1 MAWPRPL
8 HDVTLSDV
16 GSVGGKNASL
26 GELLRELVPLGVRV
40 PDGFAVTADAYRALM
55 RESRAGVF
63 VKEQLAGLS
72 PSNVLELTQCSQ
84 RIRAA
89 ITRAPRPPRKTCQTR
104 ASPDAGQLPQRAC
117 AAFVLD
123 AVRKAFASLFTPRAI
138 RYRID
143 MGFDHEAIALSVG
156 VQKTVRSDKARR
168 ARNRLD
174 QSER

>member
-104 ASPDAGQLPQRAC
+104 ASPDAGQLPQRAWRR
-117 AAFVLD
+117 
-123 AVRKAFASLFTPRAI
+123 VRTRCRAQSLRQPLHPPGDPLPHR
-138 RYRID
+138 
-143 MGFDHEAIALSVG
+143 HG
-156 VQKTVRSDKARR
+156 VRP
-168 ARNRLD
+168 
-174 QSER
+174 

>member
-1 MAWPRPL
+1 
-8 HDVTLSDV
+8 
-16 GSVGGKNASL
+16 
-26 GELLRELVPLGVRV
+26 VR
-40 PDGFAVTADAYRALM
+40 G
-55 RESRAGVF
+55 
-63 VKEQLAGLS
+63 
-72 PSNVLELTQCSQ
+72 
-84 RIRAA
+84 
-89 ITRAPRPPRKTCQTR
+89 
-104 ASPDAGQLPQRAC
+104 